1 MNLQLN
7 FPNKKIR
14 LLISVFV
21 LPAAM
26 HVSSCRNESL
36 SQKLQLPPMCEDPP
50 IAIRPK
56 NLVTKCRS
64 HKMRYL

>member
-26 HVSSCRNESL
+26 HVSSCRNEL
-36 SQKLQLPPMCEDPP
+36 LNQKLQLPPMCEDPP
-50 IAIRPK
+50 VATRPK
-56 NLVTKCRS
+56 NLVIKCMS
-64 HKMRYL
+64 NNMRDL